1 MSAATGSSANHGRRE
16 RQEKKT
22 CKQLTREE
30 QVTTLMGSACVCVW
44 QGKGCVWEE
53 TADFRK
59 RAAVLAQ
66 LSSILSRGGKILKHH
81 KKTSLFINPKPNWTL
96 GSGFLTTKAQ
106 IYRALKA
113 PRRPELMNKW
123 KCKKKVWE
131 DNKANISQWGRSFN
145 RFFPPEELEECT
157 WTQHAWHG
165 PESS

>member
-1 MSAATGSSANHGRRE
+1 
-16 RQEKKT
+16 
-22 CKQLTREE
+22 
-30 QVTTLMGSACVCVW
+30 MGSACVCVW

-106 IYRALKA
+106 IYRAPKA
-113 PRRPELMNKW
+113 PRRPESMNKW
-123 KCKKKVWE
+123 TVSFPQRNWRNAPERSTHDVVQRAVKSTCGPKSSDFQTKWW
-131 DNKANISQWGRSFN
+131 NICTSHTSLY
-145 RFFPPEELEECT
+145 LEPSGSCNPTGARLCT
-157 WTQHAWHG
+157 NPRT
-165 PESS
+165 SRL